1 MLRGR
6 NSGGKIRMAIWN
18 QFRLFCVPPQ
28 DKFCAKL
35 LM

>member
-6 NSGGKIRMAIWN
+6 NSGGKIEMVIWN
-18 QFRLFCVPPQ
+18 LFRLFCVPLQ

-35 LM
+35 LI